1 MDCKELD
8 RISRSGFSKI
18 FEDEVR
24 SVLKD
29 IDLGIDEAPSFLR
42 CSMYSFVEFADEE
55 NFFRIP
61 CASRTVYCRKLHDF
75 WRNKYEIAYK
85 ANLCTSGRT
94 SKFEFMRSVFI
105 VFPDFVPVEL
115 TRDVRFVDGR
125 VISELIQS
133 IISTRSF

>member
-29 IDLGIDEAPSFLR
+29 IDLGIDEAPSF
-42 CSMYSFVEFADEE
+42 SGFSIYNFVQFANEE

-61 CASRTVYCRKLHDF
+61 CASKTIYCRKLHDF
-75 WRNKYEIAYK
+75 WCNKYEIVYRT
-85 ANLCTSGRT
+85 NLSTSGRM
-94 SKFEFMRSVFI
+94 SKCEFMRSVII
-105 VFPDFVPVEL
+105 VFSDFVPVEL
-115 TRDVRFVDGR
+115 TRDVYSDGWS
-125 VISELIQS
+125 VISERIQS
-133 IISTRSF
+133 ISMRSF

>member
-18 FEDEVR
+18 FEDEIR

-29 IDLGIDEAPSFLR
+29 IDLGMNEVPSFLR
-42 CSMYSFVEFADEE
+42 CSMYTFVQFAEEE

-75 WRNKYEIAYK
+75 WYNKYEIVYK
-85 ANLCTSGRT
+85 TNLSVSGRA
-94 SKFEFMRSVFI
+94 SKCEFMRSVLI
-105 VFPDFVPVEL
+105 EFPDFVPVEL
-115 TRDVRFVDGR
+115 VRDTHSEVRCVVR
-125 VISELIQS
+125 ERIQS
-133 IISTRSF
+133 ISMRSF

>member
-29 IDLGIDEAPSFLR
+29 IDLGIDEAPIFLR

-61 CASRTVYCRKLHDF
+61 CVSRTVYCRKLHDF
-75 WRNKYEIAYK
+75 WRNKYEIVYK
-85 ANLCTSGRT
+85 TNLCTSGRT

-105 VFPDFVPVEL
+105 VFSDFVPVEL
-115 TRDVRFVDGR
+115 TRDVRSDGGC
-125 VISELIQS
+125 VIRERIQY
-133 IISTRSF
+133 ISMRSF

>member
-29 IDLGIDEAPSFLR
+29 IDLGIDESPSFLR

-61 CASRTVYCRKLHDF
+61 CVSRTVYCRKLHDF
-75 WRNKYEIAYK
+75 WRSKYEIAYK
-85 ANLCTSGRT
+85 TNLCMSGRT

-115 TRDVRFVDGR
+115 AADVRSEDGY
-125 VISELIQS
+125 VIRERIQS
-133 IISTRSF
+133 ISMRSF